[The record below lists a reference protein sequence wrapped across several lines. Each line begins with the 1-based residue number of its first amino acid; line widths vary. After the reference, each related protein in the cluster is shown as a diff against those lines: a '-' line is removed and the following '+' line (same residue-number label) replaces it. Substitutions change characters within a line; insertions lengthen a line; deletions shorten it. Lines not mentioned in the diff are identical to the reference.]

1 MRKRKSLKKE
11 DESDASDPGAEPEEF
26 QDSGGEDW
34 TPDADAVC
42 FTFYSFLSGVILYCR
57 IFVTV
62 TYLSCALDCK
72 IPLNGAWFCQSL
84 LCLRKPRVR
93 LAVVPT
99 NVSCENFYN
108 DREVGC

>member
-42 FTFYSFLSGVILYCR
+42 FTFYSFL
-57 IFVTV
+57 
-62 TYLSCALDCK
+62 
-72 IPLNGAWFCQSL
+72 LNGRYFILQNICNCDLSV
-84 LCLRKPRVR
+84 LC
-93 LAVVPT
+93 A
-99 NVSCENFYN
+99 
-108 DREVGC
+108 